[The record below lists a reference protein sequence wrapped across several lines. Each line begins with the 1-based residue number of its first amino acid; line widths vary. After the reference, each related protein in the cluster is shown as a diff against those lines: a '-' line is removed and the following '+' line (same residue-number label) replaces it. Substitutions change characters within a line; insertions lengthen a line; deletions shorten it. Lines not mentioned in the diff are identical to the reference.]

1 MAIGKWHLGHQ
12 PEYLP
17 TARGF
22 DLFYGLPY
30 SNDMILPWCPWLTED
45 DKLFI
50 YEDSNAV
57 EEIGFDQENLT
68 VNYTKKATEFIIDH
82 LKTAAPFWKK
92 AIFENTAEWV
102 EAKSSA
108 QLAIKRWQ
116 E

>member
-1 MAIGKWHLGHQ
+1 MCI
-12 PEYLP
+12 
-17 TARGF
+17 R
-22 DLFYGLPY
+22 DSY

-82 LKTAAPFWKK
+82 QDKPFFLYIAHSMPHLPISTSVEFIGKSKGGLYGDVIETIDWSMGE
-92 AIFENTAEWV
+92 IFQFG
-102 EAKSSA
+102 S
-108 QLAIKRWQ
+108 RC
-116 E
+116 